1 MDIPYPEKFSFDTQK
16 WPAWKLR
23 FQRFRMASDLRSKDE
38 ERQVSMLLYC
48 MGEKSEDVFA
58 SFKLTADDAKK
69 YDVVLNKFDAHF
81 VVKRNVIFERAQFN
95 NRRQEQGE
103 SMEAFITALHKLAE
117 TCEFGALRE
126 ELIRDRIVVGIQ
138 DSKLSEKLQ
147 LDKDLTLD
155 KAVTLVRQA
164 EQVRQQQGLL
174 RSTSATTSATS
185 EVNAVKANKSQDRN
199 RQQKLRKQNQG
210 QPCKWCGRTPRHE
223 REQCPARNATCRN
236 CNKPGHFEKVCRSE
250 KAAIRAVDAT
260 IDTLFVDT
268 LKNNLSSSDTWQA
281 ELKVNDKLVKFRL
294 DTGADAT
301 VLPLDTFNQLLS
313 APLSPPDKV
322 LCGPNRAKLDVVGY
336 FTAVLEW
343 RGKQTTQ
350 TVYVLRD
357 VHQPLLGQSAI
368 EALGLIKRLC
378 AVTDNTDPKQ
388 QYSDLF
394 TGLGCMEGE
403 YTIRLKPD
411 AQPFA
416 VFTPRRV
423 PVNLLPQL
431 KNELDKLESLGVIKR
446 VDEPTPWV
454 APIVVIPKKTS
465 GIRLCVDLTQLN
477 NAVLR
482 EQYTLPAIDQM
493 LARIAGAKVFSKL
506 DCNSGFY
513 QIPLSNESML
523 LTTFTTPYGRW
534 CYTRLPFGISSASEV
549 YQRKMN
555 DILRDLDGVQCL
567 IDDVLVYGKDKTE
580 HDARLHSVLD
590 RFRRA
595 NVTLN
600 DKCEFGVTQIKFA
613 GHVISSDGISVD
625 PNKLTA
631 IINMTPPTDATGMRC
646 FMGMV
651 NQLAKFS
658 SNIAELSAPLRDL
671 LRKDRE
677 WVWDAAQQTAFD
689 DVKQA
694 IASAPVLALYD
705 PSRPTLISADSSSY
719 GLGAVLK
726 QQQHDSTWRPVVFA
740 SRALNDVE
748 RRYAQV
754 EKECLAL
761 TWACERFSDYVIG
774 TRFILQT
781 DHKPLTSLLSPL
793 RALDDVPPRIQ
804 RMRIRL
810 MRFDFSVEYLPG
822 SQLFPADTLSR
833 FPLRTQPELID
844 SSDIVERYVSV
855 IIASLPLTDVMIDKV
870 RVATA
875 TDYALQRV
883 IEMCNNGTWPDDVS
897 RLAFNVQPYWHSRDF
912 LTVQEGLLLHNARIV
927 IPDALRQTTL
937 EALHS
942 SGHLGIEKCR
952 TKARLSIWWPKMSTE
967 IESFVASCQVCLHYA
982 KDRAEPLVSTQLP
995 DLPWQKVGTDLFELN
1010 NKHYIVVV
1018 DYYSRYIELAELR
1031 NETADDV
1038 IRALKAIFA
1047 RHGIPMLVFSDN
1059 GPCYGSATF
1068 NSFART
1074 YGFEHRTSSPRY
1086 AQSNGASE
1094 RAVQTAKSLLKKAD
1108 DIYLALL
1115 SYRTTPLV
1123 NGFSPAQLLMGRQLR
1138 STVPTTTA
1146 SLQPQTPDTSKLQ
1159 EIDRDIKA
1167 RQATSYNASHRARD
1181 GKRWQVNDRVWVPD
1195 LQSEAIVIGV
1205 LPYRAYQL
1213 RTAANNII
1221 RRNGR
1226 SLRHPLP
1233 AKSVTTST
1241 EALPSASLPS
1251 ATTNA
1256 RCRVRDIA
1264 TPPQQ
1269 PRAVPPPPNHQRHMG
1284 LPTTRSGRTIRPPT
1298 RLNT

>member
-1 MDIPYPEKFSFDTQK
+1 MDIPCPEKFSFDTQK

-23 FQRFRMASDLRSKDE
+23 FQRFRMASDLCSKDE

-69 YDVVLNKFDAHF
+69 YDVVLKKFDAHF

-268 LKNNLSSSDTWQA
+268 LNNNLSSSDTWQA

-646 FMGMV
+646 FMG
-651 NQLAKFS
+651 
-658 SNIAELSAPLRDL
+658 
-671 LRKDRE
+671 
-677 WVWDAAQQTAFD
+677 
-689 DVKQA
+689 
-694 IASAPVLALYD
+694 
-705 PSRPTLISADSSSY
+705 
-719 GLGAVLK
+719 
-726 QQQHDSTWRPVVFA
+726 
-740 SRALNDVE
+740 
-748 RRYAQV
+748 
-754 EKECLAL
+754 
-761 TWACERFSDYVIG
+761 
-774 TRFILQT
+774 
-781 DHKPLTSLLSPL
+781 
-793 RALDDVPPRIQ
+793 
-804 RMRIRL
+804 
-810 MRFDFSVEYLPG
+810 
-822 SQLFPADTLSR
+822 
-833 FPLRTQPELID
+833 
-844 SSDIVERYVSV
+844 
-855 IIASLPLTDVMIDKV
+855 
-870 RVATA
+870 
-875 TDYALQRV
+875 
-883 IEMCNNGTWPDDVS
+883 
-897 RLAFNVQPYWHSRDF
+897 
-912 LTVQEGLLLHNARIV
+912 
-927 IPDALRQTTL
+927 
-937 EALHS
+937 
-942 SGHLGIEKCR
+942 
-952 TKARLSIWWPKMSTE
+952 
-967 IESFVASCQVCLHYA
+967 
-982 KDRAEPLVSTQLP
+982 
-995 DLPWQKVGTDLFELN
+995 
-1010 NKHYIVVV
+1010 
-1018 DYYSRYIELAELR
+1018 
-1031 NETADDV
+1031 
-1038 IRALKAIFA
+1038 
-1047 RHGIPMLVFSDN
+1047 
-1059 GPCYGSATF
+1059 
-1068 NSFART
+1068 
-1074 YGFEHRTSSPRY
+1074 
-1086 AQSNGASE
+1086 
-1094 RAVQTAKSLLKKAD
+1094 
-1108 DIYLALL
+1108 
-1115 SYRTTPLV
+1115 
-1123 NGFSPAQLLMGRQLR
+1123 RQLR

-1269 PRAVPPPPNHQRHMG
+1269 PRAVPPLPNHQRHMG

>member
-1 MDIPYPEKFSFDTQK
+1 
-16 WPAWKLR
+16 
-23 FQRFRMASDLRSKDE
+23 
-38 ERQVSMLLYC
+38 
-48 MGEKSEDVFA
+48 
-58 SFKLTADDAKK
+58 
-69 YDVVLNKFDAHF
+69 
-81 VVKRNVIFERAQFN
+81 
-95 NRRQEQGE
+95 
-103 SMEAFITALHKLAE
+103 MEAFITALHKLAE

-268 LKNNLSSSDTWQA
+268 LNNNLSSSDTWQA

-465 GIRLCVDLTQLN
+465 GIRLCVDLTQLS

-646 FMGMV
+646 FM
-651 NQLAKFS
+651 S
-658 SNIAELSAPLRDL
+658 
-671 LRKDRE
+671 
-677 WVWDAAQQTAFD
+677 
-689 DVKQA
+689 
-694 IASAPVLALYD
+694 
-705 PSRPTLISADSSSY
+705 
-719 GLGAVLK
+719 
-726 QQQHDSTWRPVVFA
+726 
-740 SRALNDVE
+740 
-748 RRYAQV
+748 
-754 EKECLAL
+754 
-761 TWACERFSDYVIG
+761 
-774 TRFILQT
+774 
-781 DHKPLTSLLSPL
+781 
-793 RALDDVPPRIQ
+793 
-804 RMRIRL
+804 
-810 MRFDFSVEYLPG
+810 
-822 SQLFPADTLSR
+822 
-833 FPLRTQPELID
+833 
-844 SSDIVERYVSV
+844 
-855 IIASLPLTDVMIDKV
+855 
-870 RVATA
+870 
-875 TDYALQRV
+875 
-883 IEMCNNGTWPDDVS
+883 
-897 RLAFNVQPYWHSRDF
+897 
-912 LTVQEGLLLHNARIV
+912 
-927 IPDALRQTTL
+927 
-937 EALHS
+937 
-942 SGHLGIEKCR
+942 
-952 TKARLSIWWPKMSTE
+952 
-967 IESFVASCQVCLHYA
+967 
-982 KDRAEPLVSTQLP
+982 
-995 DLPWQKVGTDLFELN
+995 
-1010 NKHYIVVV
+1010 
-1018 DYYSRYIELAELR
+1018 
-1031 NETADDV
+1031 
-1038 IRALKAIFA
+1038 
-1047 RHGIPMLVFSDN
+1047 
-1059 GPCYGSATF
+1059 
-1068 NSFART
+1068 
-1074 YGFEHRTSSPRY
+1074 
-1086 AQSNGASE
+1086 
-1094 RAVQTAKSLLKKAD
+1094 
-1108 DIYLALL
+1108 
-1115 SYRTTPLV
+1115 
-1123 NGFSPAQLLMGRQLR
+1123 RQLR

-1233 AKSVTTST
+1233 AKSVTKST